1 VKERGRAGVAR
12 HSASIEEGDVTRYA
26 VDEDNAMLV
35 RTWSTGRGD
44 WAAAVTALSAHVDV
58 ERHQSLAAELTGLS
72 QQLWRCYTHPPKTD
86 PDTDVNT
93 QDWRRQQTRDTFST
107 VIASVM
113 SPNLEDDDGCLSV
126 VIDPVEESAHRVGRA
141 LHEIGDDAVRD
152 AVRADIEAELQ
163 AVESAEQGELAGR
176 AGQAA
181 VLSRS
186 DASPGLI
193 AKADAILRKNPLDAW
208 MALRDCEPAAAA
220 VAAAHWLKIAVDV
233 IAKAARMPARRV
245 LSAADD
251 EDGTEHPAAA
261 KILSLLHSSDA
272 TYDIVTWE
280 VEQALQVAEGYLLVP
295 AAEDADEEENIELTP
310 LDPQR
315 PALSL
320 MEDLLDSLRSCR
332 EMYARYAEKAAV
344 GEGDFL
350 DDAAMDALFCN
361 AVRAKADTR
370 PIDIP

>member
-1 VKERGRAGVAR
+1 VGVRGVAR

-26 VDEDNAMLV
+26 VDEENEMLV
-35 RTWSTGRGD
+35 RIWSTGRGD
-44 WAAAVTALSAHVDV
+44 WAAVVIVLPAGIDV
-58 ERHQSLAAELTGLS
+58 ERLQSLAAALTGLS
-72 QQLWRCYTHPPKTD
+72 QQLWRCYTHPPNVD

-107 VIASVM
+107 VIASMM
-113 SPNLEDDDGCLSV
+113 SPNLEDNDGSLSV
-126 VIDPVEESAHRVGRA
+126 EIDPVEESAHRVGRA
-141 LHEIGDDAVRD
+141 LREIGNDAARD

-163 AVESAEQGELAGR
+163 AVESAERGELTGR

-186 DASPGLI
+186 DASPGQI
-193 AKADAILRKNPLDAW
+193 AKADAILRENPLDAW
-208 MALRDCEPAAAA
+208 TALGDLEPAAAA
-220 VAAAHWLKIAVDV
+220 VAAAHWLKAVVDV
-233 IAKAARMPARRV
+233 VAKAARMPARRV

-261 KILSLLHSSDA
+261 KILSSLDCSDA
-272 TYDIVTWE
+272 TYVIVTSE
-280 VEQALQVAEGYLLVP
+280 VDQALRVAEGYLLVP
-295 AAEDADEEENIELTP
+295 ADIDADEEENIELTP

-315 PALSL
+315 PAPSL
-320 MEDLLDSLRSCR
+320 LDDLLDSIRSCR

-344 GEGDFL
+344 GERDFL
-350 DDAAMDALFCN
+350 DDATMDALFCN

-370 PIDIP
+370 SIDIP

>member
-1 VKERGRAGVAR
+1 M
-12 HSASIEEGDVTRYA
+12 TRYA
-26 VDEDNAMLV
+26 VDEENAMLV

-44 WAAAVTALSAHVDV
+44 WAAAVTALPADIDV
-58 ERHQSLAAELTGLS
+58 ERLQSLAAELTGLS
-72 QQLWRCYTHPPKTD
+72 KQLWRCYTHPPKAD

-93 QDWRRQQTRDTFST
+93 QDWRRQQTRDTFSS

-113 SPNLEDDDGCLSV
+113 RPNLEDDDGNLSV
-126 VIDPVEESAHRVGRA
+126 VIDPVEESAHSVGRA

-152 AVRADIEAELQ
+152 AVRADIEAELR
-163 AVESAEQGELAGR
+163 AVESAEQGELVGR

-181 VLSRS
+181 VLSRA
-186 DASPGLI
+186 DASPGQI
-193 AKADAILRKNPLDAW
+193 ARADAILRKNPLDAW

-220 VAAAHWLKIAVDV
+220 VAAAHWLRATVDV
-233 IAKAARMPARRV
+233 IARAARMPPRRV
-245 LSAADD
+245 LSMADD

-272 TYDIVTWE
+272 TYDIVTSE
-280 VEQALQVAEGYLLVP
+280 VDHALRVAEGCFFVP
-295 AAEDADEEENIELTP
+295 ADEDADEEENIELTP

-315 PALSL
+315 PAPSL
-320 MEDLLDSLRSCR
+320 LEDLLDSIRSCR
-332 EMYARYAEKAAV
+332 EMYARYAERAAV

-350 DDAAMDALFCN
+350 DDATMDAIFCN